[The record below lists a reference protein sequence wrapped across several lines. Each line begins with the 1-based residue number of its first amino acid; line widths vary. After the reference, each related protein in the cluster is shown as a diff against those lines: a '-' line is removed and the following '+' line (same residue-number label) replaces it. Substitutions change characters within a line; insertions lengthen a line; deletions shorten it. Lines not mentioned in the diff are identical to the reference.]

1 MVSPSLL
8 GSAFTGLPSALKIL
22 AKSEWDKTSSP
33 GKKVPW
39 LPQNTFFSKDV
50 WSSRIIHDSSTIHKM
65 QLKPWAPSTKNPSKF
80 FLSKLKRLY
89 QASPTFRQR
98 KHLSI
103 HDHST
108 RKDVICTKRKQ
119 CERSNALLWIATLNV
134 ARYTT
139 KINGRYS
146 LHTCAVLGCKSK
158 TNL

>member
-1 MVSPSLL
+1 MACH
-8 GSAFTGLPSALKIL
+8 GFTITARLSVHWVTLR
-22 AKSEWDKTSSP
+22 SEDS
-33 GKKVPW
+33 GKKW
-39 LPQNTFFSKDV
+39 MGQNKLAGQESTLASTKHVFFK
-50 WSSRIIHDSSTIHKM
+50 RCMIIHDSSTIHKM

-146 LHTCAVLGCKSK
+146 LHACAVLGCKSK